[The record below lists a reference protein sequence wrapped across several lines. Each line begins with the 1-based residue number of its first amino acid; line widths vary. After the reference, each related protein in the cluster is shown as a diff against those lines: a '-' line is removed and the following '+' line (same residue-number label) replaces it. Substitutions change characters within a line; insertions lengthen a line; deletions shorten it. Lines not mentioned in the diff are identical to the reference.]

1 MASELFHSIR
11 LTQYMSGETVASYTA
26 FTKLSFSHTFDRIL
40 RCSTPLSKNF
50 QRTFKELSKNFQR
63 TSKNFKVLSKNFQ
76 RTSKN
81 FKVLQRTF
89 KELQRELS
97 SSFTSFK
104 KTNCFS
110 HLFCWSYPTYVPLVS
125 HPPVE
130 KAFEPHSERP

>member
-63 TSKNFKVLSKNFQ
+63 TFKELQ
-76 RTSKN
+76 RTSKY
-81 FKVLQRTF
+81 FQRTF
-89 KELQRELS
+89 KELQRTSKYFKELS
-97 SSFTSFK
+97 KNFK
-104 KTNCFS
+104 ENF
-110 HLFCWSYPTYVPLVS
+110 HLLSLHSRRLIVLVIFFAGHIQHTFPLYRI
-125 HPPVE
+125 HL
-130 KAFEPHSERP
+130 